1 MSFACRRFRA
11 AFTPGDPAAGSDH
24 RQHCPHCD
32 AYATALER
40 AAAVRLPMPEALR
53 ARLLAIPALSGAVA
67 PAGEGRERA
76 AGAPGTAAGMDP
88 RPVIAPVPQL
98 PLPDGL
104 RARLLALPQE
114 AGRPR
119 PPAWVL
125 APRYAIAASY
135 LAAVLVGA
143 ALGDPGELGRR
154 LARGIEQVVG
164 RAESTGEQNLGSLQQ
179 GAAARYRAAREAAGS
194 VGRSMEESLD
204 RSIDRLDGS
213 LPRLGSPEKVNDQ
226 PQDDA
231 PGSTPGGARRR

>member
-1 MSFACRRFRA
+1 VSFACRRFRA
-11 AFTPGDPAAGSDH
+11 AFSPGEPGAGSGH
-24 RQHCPHCD
+24 RQQCTSCD

-40 AAAVRLPMPEALR
+40 AAAVRLPVPEGLR
-53 ARLLAIPALSGAVA
+53 ARLLAIPALPGAAA

-76 AGAPGTAAGMDP
+76 AGMPGAAAGSDP
-88 RPVIAPVPQL
+88 APFAPVPQL

-154 LARGIEQVVG
+154 LARGIEQVVD
-164 RAESTGEQNLGSLQQ
+164 RAESTGEQNLGSLQHS
-179 GAAARYRAAREAAGS
+179 AAARLRAAREAAGTVGES
-194 VGRSMEESLD
+194 VGKSFD

-213 LPRLGSPEKVNDQ
+213 LPRLRPPAEGDDQ

-231 PGSTPGGARRR
+231 PDSSPGGARRR